1 MSSPYHLEVVG
12 KDLLAAQPGS
22 LPDDLE
28 KFLWGLLEEIGK
40 RWKFKAPSSGAR
52 SSWTEFVT
60 LRCETKPSYL
70 EEYRNAQKVVESLT
84 ATGSK
89 DAIGDLFNHQA
100 PKLDDKSTRIDHAKK
115 LVIDEFLTVRIVAG
129 GFREFGG
136 KYKRAYNYNGF
147 IRGTR
152 YNRVMR
158 VRAYQPEKFEP
169 SQCGRR
175 SWNKMK
181 KDGLGH

>member
-1 MSSPYHLEVVG
+1 MSPPFHQEVVG
-12 KDLLAAQPGS
+12 KDLLAAEPGS
-22 LPDDLE
+22 LPEGLE
-28 KFLWGLLEEIGK
+28 DFLWELLDEIGK
-40 RWKFKAPSSGAR
+40 RWNFKAPSSGTR

-70 EEYRNAQKVVESLT
+70 EEYRNAQEVVESL
-84 ATGSK
+84 AVSGSM
-89 DAIGDLFNHQA
+89 DRVGDLFNHTS
-100 PKLDDKSTRIDHAKK
+100 PRKLDEHSTRIDHAKK

-136 KYKRAYNYNGF
+136 RNKRAYNYNGF

-175 SWNKMK
+175 SWK